1 MLLKSNVTRGEIEYM
16 ALDLDWRL
24 YTRQEPDATG
34 HYVVW
39 VDGEGD
45 EQSVIIYTEDEVAEL
60 RYISVDG
67 KNAEAVADQIK
78 TTVAVYSREELEEG
92 VARATEPDELTQA
105 LRRLGASLTK
115 NFEQWAFDALSKG
128 LAHPEPR
135 VRLATL
141 AAIGFPAWPA
151 FLEPVARLQETDS
164 DIRVLRRAA
173 RLYGLLLKATHP
185 QITEKPSA

>member
-1 MLLKSNVTRGEIEYM
+1 MATIRMLLKSTVTRGEIEYM
-16 ALDLDWRL
+16 ALDLDWQL

-34 HYVVW
+34 RYVVW

-45 EQSVIIYTEDEVAEL
+45 EQSVIVYTEDEVAEL

-67 KNAEAVADQIK
+67 NNAEAVAGQIK
-78 TTVAVYSREELEEG
+78 TTVSVYTREELEEG
-92 VARATEPDELTQA
+92 VARAVGPDELMPA
-105 LRRLGASLTK
+105 VRRLGASLTK
-115 NFEQWAFDALSKG
+115 TFEQWAFDELIKG

-135 VRLATL
+135 VRLAAL
-141 AAIGFPAWPA
+141 AAIGFPAWPE

-173 RLYGLLLKATHP
+173 RLYGLLLKAAGK
-185 QITEKPSA
+185 TE

>member
-1 MLLKSNVTRGEIEYM
+1 MATIRMLLKSSVTRGEIEYM
-16 ALDLDWRL
+16 ALDLDWQL
-24 YTRQEPDATG
+24 YTRQEPDPTG

-60 RYISVDG
+60 RYISVEG
-67 KNAEAVADQIK
+67 NNAQAVANQIK
-78 TTVAVYSREELEEG
+78 TTVSVYSRDELEEG
-92 VARATEPDELTQA
+92 VETAVGPDELMPA
-105 LRRLGASLTK
+105 VRRLGASLTK
-115 NFEQWAFDALSKG
+115 TFEQWAFDVLTKG

-135 VRLATL
+135 VRLAAL

-151 FLEPVARLQETDS
+151 FLEPVAKLQETDS

-173 RLYGLLLKATHP
+173 RLYGLLLKAAGK
-185 QITEKPSA
+185 TE